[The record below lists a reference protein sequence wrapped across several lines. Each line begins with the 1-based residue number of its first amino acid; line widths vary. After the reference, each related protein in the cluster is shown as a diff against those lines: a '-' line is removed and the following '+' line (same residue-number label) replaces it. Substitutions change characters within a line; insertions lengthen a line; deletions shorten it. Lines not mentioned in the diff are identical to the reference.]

1 MGLDARFVARCSAL
15 LLVLPLATVAVATAH
30 AAESVPARPLL
41 GGLEG
46 DWETVIESPRRP
58 WAFVIHFVRS
68 GNGWTGAMTFPGF
81 PDFPL
86 HEVRAESTTIH
97 FRFPPELDS
106 IVFEG
111 TLAGEAITGRVLEQG
126 QPVPTRLT
134 RSIALPAPRDRLEAW
149 RQDLDFLTTHLGEY
163 DRSFSPAARV
173 DFLRAMARLNLDLPG
188 RNDDQILAAL
198 ASAVALSGNAHTRM
212 RLDPTRAGNFTT
224 EFPLRMAWFADG
236 CFVVKAAPKQARALR
251 ARVVAIDGH
260 DLSQVRR
267 EVVRLFAG
275 NPAWADYLTPIY
287 LTSPDL
293 LHGLGLIRSRK
304 EAVWTLQDAQGARFD
319 LRVPA
324 TPIDR
329 DAAPAESWQDL
340 SPLTVTGRPPW
351 AHALAADPSQLPHY
365 LRQPGKAYWF
375 EYLPDPGLL
384 YFQFNRSGDD
394 ENGPTFEAFGDSLI
408 GFGRTQ
414 GIRGV
419 VVDLR
424 LNSGGNLEVA
434 KDFFTSLAGGL
445 GPAAGTSVRDRR
457 ALYVL
462 GRPLPRGAAQAAHAR
477 DVRGRAGRGSS
488 RFLGG
493 RRRDRAA
500 QLAGRVLLLERVP
513 SLLADRLPGV
523 PSLLRGAEHPGAG
536 SGPPRAALL
545 RRLLRRARSGPRGDS
560 GTLAEVIRAVVL

>member
-1 MGLDARFVARCSAL
+1 MRFVTGCSAL
-15 LLVLPLATVAVATAH
+15 LLLLPPANAAVAPAH
-30 AAESVPARPLL
+30 AAHRSARAEPFR

-46 DWETVIESPRRP
+46 DWEAVIESPRRP
-58 WAFVIHFVRS
+58 WAFVVHFVRS
-68 GNGWTGAMTFPGF
+68 GDAWTGAMTFPGF

-86 HEVRAESTTIH
+86 REVRAESTAVH

-173 DFLRAMARLNLDLPG
+173 DFLRAIGRLNLELPE

-212 RLDPTRAGNFTT
+212 RLDPTRTGNFTT

-236 CFVVKAAPKQARALR
+236 CFVVKTAPELARALR

-260 DLSQVRR
+260 ELSQVRR
-267 EVVRLFAG
+267 EVVRLFAA
-275 NPAWADYLTPIY
+275 NPAWADYLTPVY

-293 LHGLGLIRSRK
+293 LHGLGLIRSRS
-304 EAVWTLQDAQGARFD
+304 EAVWTLQDAAGARFD
-319 LRVPA
+319 LRIPA
-324 TPIDR
+324 TAIDR

-351 AHALAADPSQLPHY
+351 VSAIAADPPRLPLY
-365 LRQPGKAYWF
+365 LRHPGKAYWF
-375 EYLPDPGLL
+375 EYLREPGLL

-408 GFGRTQ
+408 GFARNEV
-414 GIRGV
+414 IRGV

-434 KDFFTSLAGGL
+434 KDFFRNLSREDWARRPGRLFVIVGHCTFSAG
-445 GPAAGTSVRDRR
+445 
-457 ALYVL
+457 LY
-462 GRPLPRGAAQAAHAR
+462 H
-477 DVRGRAGRGSS
+477 
-488 RFLGG
+488 
-493 RRRDRAA
+493 AA
-500 QLAGRVLLLERVP
+500 QLKQLSPATFVGEPVG
-513 SLLADRLPGV
+513 DRLDFW
-523 PSLLRGAEHPGAG
+523 AEGGEIVLPN
-536 SGPPRAALL
+536 S
-545 RRLLRRARSGPRGDS
+545 
-560 GTLAEVIRAVVL
+560 RAVICYSNGFHRYSQSDYPAFRPYYEELSIPALAPDVPAPLMSADYFAARDPALEAILSRLPK